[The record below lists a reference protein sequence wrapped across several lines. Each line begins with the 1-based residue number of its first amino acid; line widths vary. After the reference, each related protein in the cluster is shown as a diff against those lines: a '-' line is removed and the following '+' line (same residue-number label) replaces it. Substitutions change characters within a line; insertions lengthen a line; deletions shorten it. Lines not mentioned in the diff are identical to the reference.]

1 MELIQIRQFSEIAG
15 YNRNPS
21 TLENGKFPRWN
32 SNTSKFE
39 YTKIGSGDV
48 DETYLTAF
56 VENLVGDTSDDYLTS
71 INQIQTTHC
80 NKCVRN
86 H

>member
-48 DETYLTAF
+48 DETYLTTF
-56 VENLVGDTSDDYLTS
+56 VENLVGMRAPILL
-71 INQIQTTHC
+71 Q
-80 NKCVRN
+80 
-86 H
+86 